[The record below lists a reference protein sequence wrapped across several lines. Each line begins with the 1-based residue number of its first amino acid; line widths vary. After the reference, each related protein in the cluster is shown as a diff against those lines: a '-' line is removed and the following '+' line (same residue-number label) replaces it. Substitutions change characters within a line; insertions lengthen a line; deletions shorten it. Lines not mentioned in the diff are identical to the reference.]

1 MKKILVVVLALAMIV
16 ALAACGE
23 GGSSDN
29 GASSDPNVGVYTGTS
44 VEMMGITMDMS
55 EIYDGDCTLDLKD
68 GGKATVTLDGQAIDA
83 TWAVDGDAITVTIE
97 GEESAGTITDGTIVL
112 DLMNMGMNMTFVK

>member
-1 MKKILVVVLALAMIV
+1 MKKILVVVLALAMIF

-23 GGSSDN
+23 GGSSD

-55 EIYDGDCTLDLKD
+55 EIYEGDCTLELKD
-68 GGKATVTLDGQAIDA
+68 GGKATVTLDGDSIDA

-97 GEESAGTITDGTIVL
+97 GEESAGTIADGTIVL
-112 DLMNMGMNMTFVK
+112 DLMNMGMKMTFVK